1 MFLPWSLSVHSICP
15 FFLTHDSFFILWN
28 QLQLLIIQGEFCE
41 KNLKCISSVFSSST
55 YTDSSCTTFTPLRLG
70 AVSSRLLTAEK
81 QILKKK
87 HLNTTP
93 ADLIL
98 KIKASSSTVKPLAV
112 CCYSSG
118 VMWSSGVSCWD
129 SSGHRTVDW
138 SPSARVTYRLTVDM
152 IQWVIISLQT
162 WSVIVGQRD
171 QSSSVETWAS
181 SAYVE
186 IWETNKAATKPQPQA
201 EGQRW
206 NALI

>member
-1 MFLPWSLSVHSICP
+1 MSFFFNPW
-15 FFLTHDSFFILWN
+15 FILWN

-87 HLNTTP
+87 HKKNKHLNTTP

-98 KIKASSSTVKPLAV
+98 KIKASSSTVEPLAV

-186 IWETNKAATKPQPQA
+186 IWETNKTATKPQPQA